1 MAKVPF
7 TKLGLTKNIEV
18 KNFTWKDQTIEV
30 KQYLPIQDKLSLIA
44 AVLNKSQDEN
54 NFVNDAKVNLFTGL
68 EIIDYYTNISIT
80 EKQKEDPA
88 KLYDL
93 FYGSHFIDKVYT
105 AMPEGEVDNIFALV
119 YSTAEHFYKYRNSVY
134 GILDAVKNDYD
145 LSNLDLKGFVEQI
158 KGSDEL
164 GLIQEIAPLLNS

>member
-7 TKLGLTKNIEV
+7 TKLGLTKNTEV

-134 GILDAVKNDYD
+134 GVLDALNTDYNN
-145 LSNLDLKGFVEQI
+145 LNLDAETIREKIADKE
-158 KGSDEL
+158 SL
-164 GLIQEIAPLLNS
+164 GLLKDVLTKLD

>member
-7 TKLGLTKNIEV
+7 TKLSLTKNTEV

-68 EIIDYYTNISIT
+68 EIINYYTNISIT

-105 AMPEGEVDNIFALV
+105 AMPEGEVEKIFDLV

-134 GILDAVKNDYD
+134 GVLDALNTDYNN
-145 LSNLDLKGFVEQI
+145 LNLDAEAIREKIADPNSLELLKKVLT
-158 KGSDEL
+158 KLD
-164 GLIQEIAPLLNS
+164 

>member
-1 MAKVPF
+1 MAKVSF
-7 TKLGLTKNIEV
+7 TKLGLTKNTEV

-68 EIIDYYTNISIT
+68 EIINYYTNISIT

-105 AMPEGEVDNIFALV
+105 AMPEGEVDNIFSLV

-134 GILDAVKNDYD
+134 GVLDALNTDYNN
-145 LSNLDLKGFVEQI
+145 LNLDAEAIREKIADPNSLELLKKVLT
-158 KGSDEL
+158 KLD
-164 GLIQEIAPLLNS
+164 

>member
-1 MAKVPF
+1 MSKVPF
-7 TKLGLTKNIEV
+7 TKLGLTKNTEV

-54 NFVNDAKVNLFTGL
+54 NFVNDAKVNLFIDL
-68 EIIDYYTNISIT
+68 EIINYYTNISTT

-93 FYGSHFIDKVYT
+93 FCGTGFIKKIYDV
-105 AMPEGEVDNIFALV
+105 MPEGEVEELYNLV
-119 YSTAEHFYKYRNSVY
+119 YSTAEHFYKYRNSIY
-134 GILDAVKNDYD
+134 GILDALNTDYNN
-145 LSNLDLKGFVEQI
+145 LNLDAESI
-158 KGSDEL
+158 KEKLADKESL
-164 GLIQEIAPLLNS
+164 GLLKDVLTKLD

>member
-1 MAKVPF
+1 MSKVPF
-7 TKLGLTKNIEV
+7 TKLGLTKNTEV
-18 KNFTWKDQTIEV
+18 KTFIWKDQTIEI

-54 NFVNDAKVNLFTGL
+54 NFVNDAKVNLFIDL
-68 EIIDYYTNISIT
+68 EIINYYTNISIT

-93 FYGSHFIDKVYT
+93 FCGTGFIKKIYD
-105 AMPEGEVDNIFALV
+105 AMPEGEVEELYNLV
-119 YSTAEHFYKYRNSVY
+119 YSTAEHFYKYRNSIY

-145 LSNLDLKGFVEQI
+145 LSNLDLKGFIEQI
-158 KGSDEL
+158 KGSNEL

>member
-7 TKLGLTKNIEV
+7 TKLGLTKNTEV

-68 EIIDYYTNISIT
+68 EIINYYTNISIT

-93 FYGSHFIDKVYT
+93 FNGSCFLSKVYD
-105 AMPEGEVDNIFALV
+105 AMPEGEVDNIFSLV

-134 GILDAVKNDYD
+134 GVLDALNTDYNN
-145 LSNLDLKGFVEQI
+145 LNLDAEAIREKIADPNSLELLKKVLT
-158 KGSDEL
+158 KLD
-164 GLIQEIAPLLNS
+164 

>member
-1 MAKVPF
+1 MSKVPF
-7 TKLGLTKNIEV
+7 TKLGLTKNTEV

-30 KQYLPIQDKLSLIA
+30 KQYLPIQDKLSLIT

-54 NFVNDAKVNLFTGL
+54 NFINDAKVNLFTGL

-134 GILDAVKNDYD
+134 GVLDALNTDYNN
-145 LSNLDLKGFVEQI
+145 LNLDAEAIREKIADPNSLELLKKVLT
-158 KGSDEL
+158 KLD
-164 GLIQEIAPLLNS
+164 

>member
-7 TKLGLTKNIEV
+7 TKLGLTKNTEV

-54 NFVNDAKVNLFTGL
+54 NFVNDAKVNLFIDL
-68 EIIDYYTNISIT
+68 EIINYYTNISTT

-93 FYGSHFIDKVYT
+93 FCGTGFIKKIYDV
-105 AMPEGEVDNIFALV
+105 MPEGEVEELYNLV

-134 GILDAVKNDYD
+134 GVLDALNTDYNN
-145 LSNLDLKGFVEQI
+145 LNLDAESIREKLADKE
-158 KGSDEL
+158 SL
-164 GLIQEIAPLLNS
+164 GLLKDVLTKLD

>member
-1 MAKVPF
+1 MSKVPF
-7 TKLGLTKNIEV
+7 TKLGLTKNTEV

-54 NFVNDAKVNLFTGL
+54 NFVNDAKINLFIDL
-68 EIIDYYTNISIT
+68 EIINYYTNISIT

-93 FYGSHFIDKVYT
+93 FCGTGFIKKIYD
-105 AMPEGEVDNIFALV
+105 AMPEGEVEELYNLV

-134 GILDAVKNDYD
+134 GILDALNTDYNN
-145 LSNLDLKGFVEQI
+145 LNLDAEAIREKIADPQ
-158 KGSDEL
+158 SL
-164 GLIQEIAPLLNS
+164 GLLKDVLTKLD

>member
-1 MAKVPF
+1 MSKVPF
-7 TKLGLTKNIEV
+7 TKLGLTKNTEV

-54 NFVNDAKVNLFTGL
+54 NFVNDAKVNLFIDL
-68 EIIDYYTNISIT
+68 EIINYYTNISTT

-93 FYGSHFIDKVYT
+93 FCGTGFIKKIYD
-105 AMPEGEVDNIFALV
+105 AMPEGEVEELYNLV
-119 YSTAEHFYKYRNSVY
+119 YSTAEHFYKYRNSIY
-134 GILDAVKNDYD
+134 GILDALNTDYNN
-145 LSNLDLKGFVEQI
+145 LNLDAESI
-158 KGSDEL
+158 KEKLADKESL
-164 GLIQEIAPLLNS
+164 GLLKDVLTKLD

>member
-7 TKLGLTKNIEV
+7 TKLGLTKNTEV
-18 KNFTWKDQTIEV
+18 KNFTWKDQIIEV

-68 EIIDYYTNISIT
+68 EIINYYTNISIT

-134 GILDAVKNDYD
+134 GVLDALNTDYNN
-145 LSNLDLKGFVEQI
+145 LNLDAEAIREKIADPNSLELLKKVLT
-158 KGSDEL
+158 KLD
-164 GLIQEIAPLLNS
+164 